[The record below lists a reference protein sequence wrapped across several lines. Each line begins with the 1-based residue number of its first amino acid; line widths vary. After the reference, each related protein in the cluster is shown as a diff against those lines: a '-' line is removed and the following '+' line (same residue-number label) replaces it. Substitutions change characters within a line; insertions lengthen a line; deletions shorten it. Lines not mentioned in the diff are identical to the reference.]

1 MPEEHGDYTVY
12 VKLNNNAYFDSIQY
26 TDTSGGAT
34 YLYERTSSNG
44 GPTTMEPECSIEIGN
59 SFGLR
64 YISLGFQ
71 CAGRDNDPTIV
82 VEKKNG
88 ETWEPIDESRFLMD
102 IMITFTPYVGDE
114 GDYRISALY
123 YTAEDQDGNP
133 LYYDY
138 AEIPENLIHVTYV
151 Y

>member
-1 MPEEHGDYTVY
+1 
-12 VKLNNNAYFDSIQY
+12 
-26 TDTSGGAT
+26 
-34 YLYERTSSNG
+34 
-44 GPTTMEPECSIEIGN
+44 
-59 SFGLR
+59 
-64 YISLGFQ
+64 
-71 CAGRDNDPTIV
+71 
-82 VEKKNG
+82 
-88 ETWEPIDESRFLMD
+88 MD

-123 YTAEDQDGNP
+123 YTAGDQDGNP